1 MNNEEKI
8 LELLSTLVSK
18 VDNLEQGQQKIELRL
33 DKLEQG
39 QKKLE
44 QGQKQLQSDMKEV
57 KINVKYIWEDLSRQE
72 KRIDRLAN

>member
-39 QKKLE
+39 QKKL
-44 QGQKQLQSDMKEV
+44 QADMKEV
-57 KINVKYIWEDLSRQE
+57 KTNVKYIWEDLSRQE